1 MLYELMVPR
10 EVTSPSQII
19 HINMITE
26 TNEIRLPKDEMMFHV
41 VKASG

>member
-1 MLYELMVPR
+1 MGRDEDMA
-10 EVTSPSQII
+10 SQII

-26 TNEIRLPKDEMMFHV
+26 TNEIRDPSEEITFHG